1 MWKVSK
7 YGVFFWSVSSRI
19 RTEYGKILRISP
31 YSVQKWKN
39 TDQEKLRIWTLFTQW
54 NWGPE
59 TRFWL
64 NITFVLLV
72 DFMSDLIYNSFQ
84 QASGDNETLLHL
96 CLLPVDLKVVW
107 KLNLKNLSFHFTRI
121 LLMKGSYL
129 CIMGRLTRS

>member
-7 YGVFFWSVSSRI
+7 YGAFFWSVSSRI

-31 YSVQKWKN
+31 YSVQMRKN

-54 NWGPE
+54 NRGPE

-72 DFMSDLIYNSFQ
+72 DFMSDLIYSSFL
-84 QASGDNETLLHL
+84 QACGDNETLLHL